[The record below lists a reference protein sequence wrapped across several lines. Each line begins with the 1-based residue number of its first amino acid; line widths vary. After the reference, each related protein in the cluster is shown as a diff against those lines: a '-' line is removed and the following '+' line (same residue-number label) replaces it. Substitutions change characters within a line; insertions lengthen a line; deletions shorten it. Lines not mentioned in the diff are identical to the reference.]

1 MFENKL
7 SYRRF
12 LNLDYNNKIELGG
25 FIKTEPRLNLK
36 NGATTFYFETKRDSG
51 VVDSFHVYVPA
62 RNLKDAKLQLGNFLK
77 IDGQIRTENYYKDN
91 KSHLHIAVRANEFQV
106 LCKQDGIPMED
117 KNDCTLVGFLC
128 KKPIYRETP
137 LGREITDGLLAV
149 ENKNKNE
156 SYYIPF
162 VAWGRNAR
170 YLGNCKIG
178 DKLGIEG
185 RLQSRE
191 YLKANLLG
199 KVETKTA
206 YEVSAREV
214 SAFRYN
220 NLTK

>member
-1 MFENKL
+1 M
-7 SYRRF
+7 RRF
-12 LNLDYNNKIELGG
+12 YDRYKYNDLGYNNKIELGG
-25 FIKTEPRLNLK
+25 FVKTTPRLNLE
-36 NGATTFYFETKRDSG
+36 NGATTFYFETKRKSG
-51 VVDSFHVYVPA
+51 VVDSFQVYVPA

-77 IDGQIRTENYYKDN
+77 IDGQIRTENFYKNN
-91 KSHLHIAVRANEFQV
+91 KSHLHIAVRANEIQV
-106 LCKQDGIPMED
+106 LHKGDGIPMED
-117 KNDCTLVGFLC
+117 KNECTLVGYLC
-128 KKPIYRETP
+128 KEPIYRETP

-199 KVETKTA
+199 KVETRTA
-206 YEVSAREV
+206 YEVSASEV
-214 SAFRYN
+214 AALRYN